1 MILQRSSYMYQLKLD
16 KLTDGQTCYWF
27 WETQRSGGPKLAD
40 IISSNY
46 KKVLFLNR
54 ISLILVTWVTINAK
68 KTFHLFEISC
78 CSILFWDRR
87 TNFSLIYSSVIS
99 KAQVMHK
106 KLCLFSFIFWNINM
120 SPGFKLFKTIY
131 LSPNNRYIISSV
143 VDQPEL

>member
-68 KTFHLFEISC
+68 KNI
-78 CSILFWDRR
+78 
-87 TNFSLIYSSVIS
+87 SLIWNKLLFYFILGQMDKLLSYIS
-99 KAQVMHK
+99 KAQVMHN

-120 SPGFKLFKTIY
+120 SPGFKLSKTIY

>member
-68 KTFHLFEISC
+68 KHFPP
-78 CSILFWDRR
+78 
-87 TNFSLIYSSVIS
+87 Y
-99 KAQVMHK
+99 
-106 KLCLFSFIFWNINM
+106 
-120 SPGFKLFKTIY
+120 
-131 LSPNNRYIISSV
+131 
-143 VDQPEL
+143 